1 MLSFIVNLLMYLLAM
16 LNLTKKIILLLSIG
30 LISSNSFAGGGWVKK
45 KGEGYYKMGESTIYA
60 TKYFNSSGDIVKI
73 VTTGYYSTYLYSE
86 IGLGKKFEAYT
97 YFPFLTRV
105 VKNRVKNSKTGNEI
119 IPGDQLT
126 SLGDM
131 DLGLK
136 YGLIQDKAVVW
147 STSVVFKLPFGNAS
161 GGNSQLLQ
169 TGDGAFSQLLRTDI
183 SAATN
188 RFHTSIFFGVRHR
201 GKSYSDEF
209 QNGFELGWN
218 NNRKFYIIGKLNSV
232 LSFYNSKV
240 SINDEEIT
248 SIFANN
254 TEYISPSLEFAYVTD
269 KKWGFS
275 IYGQGAIKAK
285 NILAAPTLGVGIFYD
300 IKK

>member
-1 MLSFIVNLLMYLLAM
+1 M
-16 LNLTKKIILLLSIG
+16 LNLTKIILSIICS
-30 LISSNSFAGGGWVKK
+30 LFVSSSFAGGAWVKK
-45 KGEGYYKMGESTIYA
+45 KGEGYFKLGESTIYA
-60 TKYFNSSGDIVKI
+60 NRYFNTSGELVKI
-73 VTTGYYSTYLYSE
+73 VTTGYYATYLYSE
-86 IGLGKKFEAYT
+86 VGLGKKFEAYT

-105 VKNRVKNSKTGNEI
+105 VKNRVVNTKTGQEI
-119 IPGDQLT
+119 IPGDQIT

-136 YGLIQDKAVVW
+136 YGLIQDKGIVW
-147 STSVVFKLPFGNAS
+147 STSLIFKLPFGNSS

-188 RFHTSIFFGVRHR
+188 RIHTSIFLGFRHR

-218 NNRKFYIIGKLNSV
+218 KNHKFYIIAKFNTV

-240 SINDEEIT
+240 SKEDQEIT

-275 IYGQGAIKAK
+275 IYGQGAFMAK
-285 NILAAPTLGVGIFYD
+285 NILGAPTLGLGIFYD
-300 IKK
+300 LKK